1 MIRKKL
7 LKVLVAYMKTLTKS
21 GYVTGSRIRIPPQ
34 SARLFIQSSELGPT
48 SSPAGEGVPPLK
60 GGDTLV
66 CMRGGAPIW
75 TRGQTLWYS
84 RYMMYFGSELSVN
97 KDDIS
102 NSHYLYY
109 DYIRYFSFHVNIL
122 QCLEQQHHIND
133 IIRKY
138 IDTEKFTVFHRK
150 FSSCIRE
157 L

>member
-1 MIRKKL
+1 M
-7 LKVLVAYMKTLTKS
+7 LVNNAERPCQQ
-21 GYVTGSRIRIPPQ
+21 SRQ
-34 SARLFIQSSELGPT
+34 SSRLFIQSSELGPHLLT
-48 SSPAGEGVPPLK
+48 RRRGCPPLWK

-66 CMRGGAPIW
+66 CMRGGGSQFGREDRHCGTLGIW
-75 TRGQTLWYS
+75 CTLW
-84 RYMMYFGSELSVN
+84 SELSVN

-138 IDTEKFTVFHRK
+138 RDTDKFTVFHRK

-157 L
+157 LYCNVQYRKSV